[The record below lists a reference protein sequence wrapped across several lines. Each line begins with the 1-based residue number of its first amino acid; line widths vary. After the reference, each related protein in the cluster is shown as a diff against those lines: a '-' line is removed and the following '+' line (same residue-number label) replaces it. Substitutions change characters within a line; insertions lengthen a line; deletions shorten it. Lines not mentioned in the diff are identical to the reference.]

1 MIKPEGVW
9 YMDQLSEA
17 RKTINEID
25 EKMAKLFEERMLAA
39 KSIAAYKKEHGLP
52 IYDAAR
58 EQAVIERNKGFV
70 RDYDISSYYVKYLS
84 DVLAVSKQYQ
94 ERLISGSKIAYC
106 GIEGA
111 FANIAATKIFPYGTA
126 ISYPDFRAAYEA
138 VENGDCDCCVLPIE
152 NSYAGE
158 VGQVMDL
165 MFSGSL
171 YVNGIYTLRIAQHLL
186 GVEGASLKNIKKVV
200 SHSQALAQCAG
211 YIRKK
216 GFETVE
222 YTNTAAAAKA
232 VKDKND
238 PTVAAIASTETA
250 RLYGLE
256 ILDHDINESAQ
267 NSTRFAVFS
276 RTENRKLSTP
286 DGNFILMFTVKN
298 EVGALAQALNVLGS
312 YGFNMRALKSR
323 PMKDLAWQYYFYIEA
338 EGDETGRNGSD
349 MLRHIGLHCDKLKV
363 VGHYSEEII
372 LEDGELYV

>member
-1 MIKPEGVW
+1 
-9 YMDQLSEA
+9 MDQLGEA
-17 RKTINEID
+17 RKAINEID
-25 EKMAKLFEERMLAA
+25 EKMARLFEERMQAA
-39 KSIAAYKKEHGLP
+39 KIVASYKKEHGLP

-58 EQAVIERNKGFV
+58 EQAVIERNKAFIKDGE
-70 RDYDISSYYVKYLS
+70 ISAYYPRFIG
-84 DVLAVSKQYQ
+84 DVMAVSKQYQ
-94 ERLISGSKIAYC
+94 ERIISGAKIAYC

-111 FANIAATKIFPYGTA
+111 FANIAATKIFPYGSA
-126 ISYPDFRAAYEA
+126 ISYPDFRSAYEA
-138 VENGDCDCCVLPIE
+138 VENGECDCCVLPIE

-186 GVEGASLKNIKKVV
+186 GIPGANAKQIKTVI
-200 SHSQALAQCAG
+200 SHPQALAQCAG
-211 YIRKK
+211 YIRKR
-216 GFETVE
+216 GFKTEE
-222 YTNTAAAAKA
+222 YSNTAAAARE
-232 VKDKND
+232 VKDRND
-238 PTVAAIASTETA
+238 MTTAAIASAETA

-256 ILDHDINESAQ
+256 VLDHDVNESAL

-276 RTENRKLSTP
+276 RAENQKLSTP

-338 EGDETGRNGSD
+338 EGDETGRNGTD
-349 MLRHIGLHCDKLKV
+349 MLRHIALHCDKLKV
-363 VGHYSEEII
+363 VGHYSEEIL
-372 LEDGELYV
+372 LEDGETYV

>member
-1 MIKPEGVW
+1 MEK
-9 YMDQLSEA
+9 LNEA
-17 RKTINEID
+17 RKKINEID
-25 EKMAKLFEERMLAA
+25 RQMASLFEERMQAA
-39 KSIAAYKKEHGLP
+39 KEIADYKKEHGLP

-58 EQAVIERNKGFV
+58 EQAVIERNKAFIK
-70 RDYDISSYYVKYLS
+70 DYDVASYYVRFLDS
-84 DVLAVSKQYQ
+84 VLAVSKQYQ
-94 ERLISGSKIAYC
+94 EHVISGAKIGYC

-111 FANIAATKIFPYGTA
+111 FANIAANRIFPYGRA
-126 ISYPDFRAAYEA
+126 IAFPDFRSAYEA
-138 VENGDCDCCVLPIE
+138 VENGECDCCVLPVE

-171 YVNGIYTLRIAQHLL
+171 YVNGIYTLRIAHNLL
-186 GVEGASLKNIKKVV
+186 GVPGASLKNIKTVI
-200 SHSQALAQCAG
+200 SHPQAIAQCAE

-216 GFETVE
+216 GYKIVE
-222 YTNTAAAAKA
+222 YANTAMAAKA
-232 VKDKND
+232 VKEAND
-238 PTVAAIASTETA
+238 PTIAAIASTETA

-256 ILDHDINESAQ
+256 MLDHDVNESAV

-276 RTENRKLSTP
+276 RSENRKLSTS

-312 YGFNMRALKSR
+312 YGFNMRALRSR

-338 EGDETGRNGSD
+338 EGDETGRNGTD
-349 MLRHIGLHCDKLKV
+349 MLRHIALHCDKLKV

-372 LEDGELYV
+372 LKEDDE

>member
-1 MIKPEGVW
+1 MEK
-9 YMDQLSEA
+9 LKEA
-17 RKTINEID
+17 REKINEID
-25 EKMAKLFEERMLAA
+25 QEMARLFEERMQTS
-39 KSIAAYKKEHGLP
+39 KVIAEYKKEHGLP

-58 EQAVIERNKGFV
+58 EQAVIEQNKGFIK
-70 RDYDISSYYVKYLS
+70 DYEIGSYYPRFLS
-84 DVLAVSKQYQ
+84 DVMAISKQYQ
-94 ERLISGSKIAYC
+94 EHLISGTRIAYS

-111 FANIAATKIFPYGTA
+111 FANIAATKIFPYGKA

-138 VENGDCDCCVLPIE
+138 VENGECDCCVLPVE

-171 YVNGIYTLRIAQHLL
+171 YVNGIYTLRIAQNLL
-186 GVEGASLKNIKKVV
+186 GVEGASLKDVKTVV
-200 SHSQALAQCAG
+200 SHPQALAQCAG

-216 GFETVE
+216 GYQTED
-222 YTNTAAAAKA
+222 YSNTAAAAKA
-232 VKDKND
+232 VRDKND
-238 PTVAAIASTETA
+238 PSVAAIASVETA
-250 RLYGLE
+250 RLYGLSV
-256 ILDHDINESAQ
+256 LDHDINERAE

-276 RTENRKLSTP
+276 RAENRRLSTS

-323 PMKDLAWQYYFYIEA
+323 PMKSLAWQYYFYIEA
-338 EGDETGRNGSD
+338 EGDETGRNGAD
-349 MLRHIGLHCDKLKV
+349 MLRHIALHCDKLKV

-372 LEDGELYV
+372 LEDGEAYV